1 MVFDRELKIFYCNF
15 NDPIY
20 IKREKLD
27 ILVRLANMDNI
38 QSILFELKEY
48 TNEVD
53 VEFVK
58 KSNHIFMYNNS
69 KINQL

>member
-1 MVFDRELKIFYCNF
+1 MVFDKELKIFYCNF

-20 IKREKLD
+20 VKREKLD
-27 ILVRLANMDNI
+27 VLVRLANQENI
-38 QSILFELKEY
+38 QSILHELKDY

-58 KSNHIFMYNNS
+58 KSKLFTHF
-69 KINQL
+69 KF

>member
-1 MVFDRELKIFYCNF
+1 MVFEKETKIFYCNF

-20 IKREKLD
+20 VKREKLD
-27 ILVRLANMDNI
+27 ILVRLATTENI
-38 QSILFELKEY
+38 QSILHELKDY

-58 KSNHIFMYNNS
+58 KS
-69 KINQL
+69 KL

>member
-1 MVFDRELKIFYCNF
+1 MVFDKELKIFYCNF

-20 IKREKLD
+20 VKREKLD
-27 ILVRLANMDNI
+27 VLVRLANQENI
-38 QSILFELKEY
+38 QSILHELKDY

-58 KSNHIFMYNNS
+58 KSKLFTHFEF
-69 KINQL
+69 

>member
-58 KSNHIFMYNNS
+58 KSNLIFMYNNS